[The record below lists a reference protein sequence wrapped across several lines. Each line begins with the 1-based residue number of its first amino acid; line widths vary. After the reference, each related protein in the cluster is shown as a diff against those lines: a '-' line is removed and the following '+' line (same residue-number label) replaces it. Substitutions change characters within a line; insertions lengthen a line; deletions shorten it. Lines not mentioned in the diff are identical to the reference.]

1 MTDDSSRRCFLGV
14 LAATAGAAAFPRP
27 AGSTTAPLGAAPSN
41 AGLTIAAVI
50 EAVVSGIPGA
60 PRTNTVDVVKAGDP
74 AQACTGVVTTFLG
87 TLDVLRKA
95 KSLGANLVI
104 SHEPV
109 FYNHLDKTDWLAGDR
124 VYQAKRRFLDES
136 RLVVWRAHD
145 TWHTLK
151 PDPVTT
157 GTLALLGWE
166 STAKAGAENVREI
179 PPATL
184 ASLAAELKRKLGSHG
199 VRFVGDPALVV
210 RRVTLNLGAAGGESQ
225 ITMLRQTDVD
235 ALVVGELHEWET
247 SEYVRDSAAA
257 GWPKAVIVV
266 GHEASEEAGM
276 RALVDWLRPRVP
288 GVSVTHVPAGD
299 AFTYV

>member
-1 MTDDSSRRCFLGV
+1 MTGDSSRRSFLGV
-14 LAATAGAAAFPRP
+14 LAATAGAAALPRP
-27 AGSTTAPLGAAPSN
+27 AGSATAPVPAAPSN
-41 AGLTIAAVI
+41 AKPTIATVI

-74 AQACTGVVTTFLG
+74 EQTCTGVVTTFLG

-95 KSLGANLVI
+95 KGLAANLVI

-109 FYNHLDKTDWLAGDR
+109 FYSHLDKTDWLAGDR
-124 VYQAKRRFLDES
+124 VYQAKRRFLDEN

-145 TWHTLK
+145 TWRL
-151 PDPVTT
+151 
-157 GTLALLGWE
+157 
-166 STAKAGAENVREI
+166 S
-179 PPATL
+179 
-184 ASLAAELKRKLGSHG
+184 
-199 VRFVGDPALVV
+199 
-210 RRVTLNLGAAGGESQ
+210 LGAAGGESQ
-225 ITMLRQTDVD
+225 ITMRRQTDVD

-276 RALVDWLRPRVP
+276 RALADWLRPRVA
-288 GVSVTHVPAGD
+288 GVSVTHLPAGD